1 MLESNG
7 IEDEAS
13 TKFISVVDECEFN
26 RYSNGNDS
34 GNMSKI
40 FESAVMAISDIE
52 SSLKHNKRSRK
63 FGVFLL
69 AFVAFMSY
77 SNDCLAVSKA
87 NADAEYDKGN
97 YVHPRAHRA
106 APRPRPMPPAPDTAP
121 HNLNIARAKTIDKI
135 VPNTEI
141 FVESWYSAISGV
153 MSIDGWAFMSIICL
167 VLAMGFSVAYLVSRR
182 LSLRYVGFWG
192 ACIMMFIFVLSI
204 VFAFHQQSVQ
214 NDNTGAVVIAP
225 SVSVKSSASSSSK
238 DKFMI
243 HEGTKVN
250 ITDTSISGW
259 ISIVL
264 ADGRVGWIETSVVE
278 EK

>member
-1 MLESNG
+1 MSPGSVN
-7 IEDEAS
+7 AS
-13 TKFISVVDECEFN
+13 
-26 RYSNGNDS
+26 
-34 GNMSKI
+34 
-40 FESAVMAISDIE
+40 
-52 SSLKHNKRSRK
+52 
-63 FGVFLL
+63 
-69 AFVAFMSY
+69 
-77 SNDCLAVSKA
+77 
-87 NADAEYDKGN
+87 
-97 YVHPRAHRA
+97 
-106 APRPRPMPPAPDTAP
+106 

-264 ADGRVGWIETSVVE
+264 ADGREGWIETSVVE
-278 EK
+278 EI